1 MLLPLQTAAN
11 TADHVIGSSP
21 GTRLVALLD
30 PLIAQADADTTAS
43 AIAFLSDKAIQS
55 NFIVSLVGLAFVVAL
70 RIIITRIINRQIDD
84 PRLSYSWRKWTGYI
98 VYGVYGFTMLVL
110 WLPNM
115 DGLSTFLGLFAAGL
129 AVVLKEPLVNLVG
142 WLFILWRQPFR
153 MGDRIQI
160 GEHSGDVIDIGIF
173 QFTLMEIG
181 NWVETDQSTGRIIHL
196 PNGRVFLEAIANY
209 SQGFK
214 YIWHEI
220 PVLVTFESDWEKA
233 KAILFTQVN
242 NHAEHLS
249 GTAQANLRRAGSKY
263 MIFYSK
269 LTPTVYTTVKE
280 SGILLTMRYLCEP
293 RRRRGSEQVL
303 WENVLREFAKNDDI
317 SLAYPTQR
325 FYATSVDVA
334 SPLLPR
340 HNSGKAQERE
350 H

>member
-1 MLLPLQTAAN
+1 MFLLPVSLLIGAVNFPLLPVDA
-11 TADHVIGSSP
+11 VIRNNLIASVVGLIVVISLRI
-21 GTRLVALLD
+21 GATRLV
-30 PLIAQADADTTAS
+30 
-43 AIAFLSDKAIQS
+43 
-55 NFIVSLVGLAFVVAL
+55 
-70 RIIITRIINRQIDD
+70 NRQIKD
-84 PRLSYSWRKWTGYI
+84 PRQGYIWRKWIGY
-98 VYGVYGFTMLVL
+98 VCYGLYGFALVLL
-110 WLPNM
+110 WLPNIQ
-115 DGLSTFLGLFAAGL
+115 GLSTFLGLFAAGL
-129 AVVLKEPLVNLVG
+129 AVVLRDPLVNLVG

-153 MGDRIQI
+153 MGDRIQV
-160 GEHSGDVIDIGIF
+160 GEHAGDVIDVGIF

-196 PNGRVFLEAIANY
+196 PNGRVFQEAIANY

-220 PVLVTFESDWEKA
+220 PVLITFESDWEKA

-249 GTAQANLRRAGSKY
+249 GSAEEHLRRAGHKY
-263 MIFYSK
+263 MISYSK
-269 LTPTVYTTVKE
+269 LTPTVYTTVRD

-303 WENVLREFAKNDDI
+303 WENILREFARNDDI

-334 SPLLPR
+334 SPLLPK
-340 HNSGKAQERE
+340 HNRQPLSEIDT
-350 H
+350 

>member
-1 MLLPLQTAAN
+1 MFISLC
-11 TADHVIGSSP
+11 SSI
-21 GTRLVALLD
+21 LWV
-30 PLIAQADADTTAS
+30 AQAAYLAS
-43 AIAFLSDKAIQS
+43 ALKAIVLPET
-55 NFIVSLVGLAFVVAL
+55 FIDEAIRNNLVVSIVGFALVSAL
-70 RIIITRIINRQIDD
+70 RIAATKVINRQISA
-84 PRLSYSWRKWTGYI
+84 PRLRYAWRKWIGYI
-98 VYGVYGFTMLVL
+98 SYCIYGFAMVLL

-115 DGLSTFLGLFAAGL
+115 EGLSTFLGLFAAGL
-129 AVVLKEPLVNLVG
+129 AVVMRDPLVNLVG
-142 WLFILWRQPFR
+142 WLFILWRQPFQ

-160 GEHSGDVIDIGIF
+160 SEHSGDVIDIGVF

-181 NWVETDQSTGRIIHL
+181 NWVETDQSTGRIIHV
-196 PNGRVFLEAIANY
+196 PNGKVFQEAIANY

-220 PVLVTFESDWEKA
+220 PVLVTFESDWEEA
-233 KAILFTQVN
+233 KKILFTQVN

-249 GTAQANLRRAGSKY
+249 GTAEEHLRKAGQKY

-303 WENVLREFAKNDDI
+303 WENVLREFAKNSSI

-325 FYATSVDVA
+325 FYATAVDVA
-334 SPLLPR
+334 APLLPK
-340 HNSGKAQERE
+340 HNSGPPKDHGQPEDSVK
-350 H
+350 